1 MTTAYDA
8 VPLIPRD
15 VLFGNPE
22 RISPALSPDGT
33 QLGFIAPD
41 DGVLNVWV
49 GPADDPSAAKPV
61 THDRGRGIR
70 TFAFCH
76 DDRTLGYQQD
86 TDGDEDWRLYRLDL
100 GTGESQLVTPG
111 DGVQAMVLAHNRWHP
126 TTVLIGLNADNPM
139 LHDVYRLDLE
149 TGAFDKIET
158 NPGYAAWLIDSDLA
172 VRGGVAMTP
181 EGARSSICAT
191 CPPATTSRGSTFR
204 PRIS

>member
-33 QLGFIAPD
+33 QLAFIAPD

-86 TDGDEDWRLYRLDL
+86 TDGDEDWRLYRIDL
-100 GTGESQLVTPG
+100 GTGE
-111 DGVQAMVLAHNRWHP
+111 
-126 TTVLIGLNADNPM
+126 
-139 LHDVYRLDLE
+139 
-149 TGAFDKIET
+149 
-158 NPGYAAWLIDSDLA
+158 
-172 VRGGVAMTP
+172 
-181 EGARSSICAT
+181 
-191 CPPATTSRGSTFR
+191 
-204 PRIS
+204 

>member
-1 MTTAYDA
+1 M
-8 VPLIPRD
+8 
-15 VLFGNPE
+15 
-22 RISPALSPDGT
+22 
-33 QLGFIAPD
+33 
-41 DGVLNVWV
+41 
-49 GPADDPSAAKPV
+49 
-61 THDRGRGIR
+61 
-70 TFAFCH
+70 
-76 DDRTLGYQQD
+76 
-86 TDGDEDWRLYRLDL
+86 YRLDL

-181 EGARSSICAT
+181 EEARSSICAT